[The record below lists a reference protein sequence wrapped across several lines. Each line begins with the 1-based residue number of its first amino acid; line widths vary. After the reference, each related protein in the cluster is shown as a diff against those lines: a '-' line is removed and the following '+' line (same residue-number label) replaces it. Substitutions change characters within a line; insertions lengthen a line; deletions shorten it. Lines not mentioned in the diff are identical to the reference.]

1 MILTPTIQS
10 NPAVNQ
16 TVGSLWLHVV
26 LLLALCG
33 VLYLP
38 YLGATPLFD
47 KGEPREA
54 LAVQDIVQRG
64 DWLFPL
70 KRATAI
76 PSKPPLFHWSAAL
89 TYQVSGTLNEATIRF
104 PSAFYAILGV
114 LLIYALGRK
123 LFGAEVGAIAP
134 D

>member
-1 MILTPTIQS
+1 MRSGPS
-10 NPAVNQ
+10 
-16 TVGSLWLHVV
+16 TVLLHSI

-38 YLGATPLFD
+38 YLNATPFFD

-64 DWLFPL
+64 EWLFPL

-76 PSKPPLFHWSAAL
+76 PSKPPMFHWSAAL
-89 TYQVSGTLNEATIRF
+89 TYQFTGRLDEATIRF
-104 PSAFYAILGV
+104 PSTLYATLGV
-114 LLIYALGRK
+114 LLVYLFGRK
-123 LFGAEVGAIAP
+123 IFDARV
-134 D
+134 